1 MKRRVIDSAR
11 INVTGFT
18 GALLIHDNGS
28 MSIVGQATDKFVLPR
43 IMAALVQLVGMA
55 QNESPDKLLSDMI
68 SVYERMAA

>member
-28 MSIVGQATDKFVLPR
+28 MSLVGQATDKTVLPR

-55 QNESPDKLLSDMI
+55 QNESPDKLLTDMI
-68 SVYERMAA
+68 AVYERMAA

>member
-28 MSIVGQATDKFVLPR
+28 MSLVGQATDKNVLPR

-55 QNESPDKLLSDMI
+55 QKESPDKLLSDMI
-68 SVYERMAA
+68 AVYERMAA